1 VAYLVLIVREEIM
14 KTAICGII
22 FLVVFYA
29 SAFASANSAEVHAAQ
44 LNLKSTNI
52 EVEITYSA
60 CRPHQFEMQMKSCTR
75 AKPANC
81 VVELVDMSPA
91 DVCRAF
97 ITGIVEV
104 PVAQLIEN
112 RYVKHLIVVGA
123 EESAVEI
130 DLGQQIF

>member
-1 VAYLVLIVREEIM
+1 MM
-14 KTAICGII
+14 KTALCGVI

-44 LNLKSTNI
+44 LNMKSSNI

-60 CRPHQFEMQMKSCTR
+60 CRPHEFEMQMKSCTR

-81 VVELVDMSPA
+81 VAELVDLSPA

-97 ITGIVEV
+97 ITGTVEV
-104 PVAQLIEN
+104 PVAQLLEN
-112 RYVKHLIVVGA
+112 RFVNHLIVVGA

-130 DLGQQIF
+130 DLGKQIF